1 MVDRLVKAGMVVRT
15 NDPTSRRNVILSLTL
30 AGEEH
35 LLGSRSV
42 AIEEL
47 SRVIAQLPPEK
58 LASVEESLALLKAV
72 FTEAN
77 AKI

>member
-1 MVDRLVKAGMVVRT
+1 
-15 NDPTSRRNVILSLTL
+15 
-30 AGEEH
+30 
-35 LLGSRSV
+35 V